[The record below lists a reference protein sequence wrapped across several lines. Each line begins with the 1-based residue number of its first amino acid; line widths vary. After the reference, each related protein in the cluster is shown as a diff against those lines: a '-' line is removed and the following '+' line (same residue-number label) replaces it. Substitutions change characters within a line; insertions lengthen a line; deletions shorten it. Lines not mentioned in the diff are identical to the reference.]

1 LIGDKSTRM
10 GAHYTRHVEDEVS
23 ITRAFERVKNGK

>member
-1 LIGDKSTRM
+1 M

-23 ITRAFERVKNGK
+23 ITRSFNRIKDGA